1 MSMLGQMVQVTLDDL
16 EGLGDDPD
24 RINDLLMEGG
34 YSVEKMW
41 QPLHVLLTGDP
52 EMGGDPPLSWA
63 ILGNQDIGD
72 DLAYGPARFLTP
84 EEVKEVAAGLAA
96 LTPEILRESFD
107 PKVFEENDIYP
118 QIFDE
123 DPDEVFDELMIYF
136 EGLVEY
142 YRDAA
147 ENDNAMLMAI
157 V

>member
-1 MSMLGQMVQVTLDDL
+1 MSMLGQMVQVTLEDL
-16 EGLGDDPD
+16 EEIGDDAD

-52 EMGGDPPLSWA
+52 EMGGDPPLAWA
-63 ILGNQDIGD
+63 ILGNQEIGEE
-72 DLAYGPARFLTP
+72 LAYGPARFLTP
-84 EEVKEVAAGLAA
+84 EEVKEVAAALSA
-96 LTPEILRESFD
+96 LTPETLRETFD
-107 PKVFEENDIYP
+107 PELFEENDIYP
-118 QIFDE
+118 GIADE

-147 ENDNAMLMAI
+147 ENDCAMLMAI